1 MLLCGN
7 GVFAVCGNW
16 PLRRVCHTPEFHELF
31 STITDKICNLTDKI
45 ARVLPNLSFKSAF
58 PNNRDFPAITQ
69 KQGYIASVTLHIAT
83 NFFGPELRSCSGQTE
98 QSAMLVTM
106 PKASVDEYH
115 CAIFCEDHI
124 GLSGKLPVMQPE
136 PEAGTVQHF
145 PDGYFR
151 LGIFPPYAGHHP
163 AAGRF
168 IDYVSQSAGFSQV
181 RF

>member
-7 GVFAVCGNW
+7 GVFAVCGQR
-16 PLRRVCHTPEFHELF
+16 PLRRVCHTPVFHELL
-31 STITDKICNLTDKI
+31 STITDKICNLTGKI
-45 ARVLPNLSFKSAF
+45 GGVLPNLSFESAF
-58 PNNRDFPAITQ
+58 PNNGNFPAITQ
-69 KQGYIASVTLHIAT
+69 KHGYIVFVTLHIGT
-83 NFFGPELRSCSGQTE
+83 NFFGPELRSCSWQTE
-98 QSAMLVTM
+98 QRAVFMAM

-115 CAIFCEDHI
+115 RAILCEDHI

-163 AAGRF
+163 AAGRL
-168 IDYVSQSAGFSQV
+168 INYVGQSASFPQV